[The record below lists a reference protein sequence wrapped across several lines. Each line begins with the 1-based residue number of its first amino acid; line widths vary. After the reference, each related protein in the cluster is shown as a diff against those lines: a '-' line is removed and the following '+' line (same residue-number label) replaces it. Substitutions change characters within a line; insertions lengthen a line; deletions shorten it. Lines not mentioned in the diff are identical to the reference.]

1 MLSHDRFRTPPL
13 LRTDSTRWHT
23 TGQLLK
29 RWFFSLADGAR
40 AKEVSSKRKRR
51 GPELT
56 VETRPT
62 QASGQSGCGLAR
74 ELSPQIVERPLRG
87 PRTDTVPVAE

>member
-23 TGQLLK
+23 TGQLFK

-40 AKEVSSKRKRR
+40 AKEVSSKRKGP

-62 QASGQSGCGLAR
+62 RANCLSECGLAR

-87 PRTDTVPVAE
+87 PRADTIAVAE

>member
-40 AKEVSSKRKRR
+40 AKEVSSKRKGL
-51 GPELT
+51 GPELA

-62 QASGQSGCGLAR
+62 WASGQSGYRLAR
-74 ELSPQIVERPLRG
+74 ELPAQIVERPLRG
-87 PRTDTVPVAE
+87 PRADTVAVAE